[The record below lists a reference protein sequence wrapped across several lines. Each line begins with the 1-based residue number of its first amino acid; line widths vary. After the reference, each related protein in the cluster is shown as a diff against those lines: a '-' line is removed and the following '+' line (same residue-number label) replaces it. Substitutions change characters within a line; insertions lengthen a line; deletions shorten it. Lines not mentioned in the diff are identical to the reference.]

1 MAKLAN
7 LMSKEKRETIH
18 TAVLNAAA
26 TLFLEEG
33 YTKTTLKQIS
43 EKSAIQVS
51 TINREYGGK
60 VNILCELIYYVLQ
73 GQIRSTNR
81 IFGGEIE
88 DKALYY
94 AVETTLQLYIADS
107 LQWYNEVKA
116 TGQQNQIEP

>member
-1 MAKLAN
+1 
-7 LMSKEKRETIH
+7 MSKEKRETIH